1 MHSQLTAT
9 HFAMN
14 PTFRNYSSVYTSGLQ
29 QRFMQLS
36 EDGNF
41 MWNGTEWVP
50 VESEAPAE
58 EMAPME
64 TEAPAEEMAPPAMEM
79 APMEAAAPAVP
90 APGLVAPA
98 QIMVSTT
105 QPKAAINMAAALSVF
120 KYGFI
125 ALAGWFVSMILLS
138 IVWYM
143 AFDMALSS
151 DSATTGMIILV
162 IATLVTIIAYGQM
175 IIYPVGKALKDGRT
189 DNVSFSYIDSW
200 KTSIAGFIE
209 SVVVTAV
216 LAVMIGVGIGYAGSF
231 NTRRNRIFLLHHGIR
246 SLHGKKGSR
255 NNALKRKSGFFGNI
269 VPPSCVN

>member
-1 MHSQLTAT
+1 
-9 HFAMN
+9 
-14 PTFRNYSSVYTSGLQ
+14 
-29 QRFMQLS
+29 MQLS

-50 VESEAPAE
+50 VEAEAPAE
-58 EMAPME
+58 EAAAPME
-64 TEAPAEEMAPPAMEM
+64 TEAPAMDM
-79 APMEAAAPAVP
+79 APMDVATPAVIP

-125 ALAGWFVSMILLS
+125 ALAGWFVSMILLA
-138 IVWYM
+138 IVWYL
-143 AFDMALSS
+143 AFDMALQS

-162 IATLVTIIAYGQM
+162 VATLVTIIAYGQM

-216 LAVMIGVGIGYAGSF
+216 LAVMIGVGIGYE
-231 NTRRNRIFLLHHGIR
+231 IP
-246 SLHGKKGSR
+246 
-255 NNALKRKSGFFGNI
+255 ALSILGAIGYFFFIMGYVPYMVRKAAEI
-269 VPPSCVN
+269 MR

>member
-1 MHSQLTAT
+1 
-9 HFAMN
+9 
-14 PTFRNYSSVYTSGLQ
+14 
-29 QRFMQLS
+29 MQLS

-50 VESEAPAE
+50 VEAEAPTEEAAAPMETEAPAE

-79 APMEAAAPAVP
+79 APMEAAAPAVT

-143 AFDMALSS
+143 AFDMAISS

-216 LAVMIGVGIGYAGSF
+216 LAVMIGVGIGYDIPALSILG
-231 NTRRNRIFLLHHGIR
+231 GI
-246 SLHGKKGSR
+246 GYFFFIMGYVPYMV
-255 NNALKRKSGFFGNI
+255 RKAAEI
-269 VPPSCVN
+269 MR

>member
-1 MHSQLTAT
+1 
-9 HFAMN
+9 
-14 PTFRNYSSVYTSGLQ
+14 
-29 QRFMQLS
+29 MQLS

-50 VESEAPAE
+50 VEAEAPAE
-58 EMAPME
+58 EAAAPMDN
-64 TEAPAEEMAPPAMEM
+64 EAPAEEMAPPAMEM
-79 APMEAAAPAVP
+79 APMEVATPGATAVIP
-90 APGLVAPA
+90 TPGLVAPA

-143 AFDMALSS
+143 AFDMAFSA

-216 LAVMIGVGIGYAGSF
+216 LAVMIGVGIGYDIPALSILG
-231 NTRRNRIFLLHHGIR
+231 GI
-246 SLHGKKGSR
+246 GYFFFIMGYVPYMV
-255 NNALKRKSGFFGNI
+255 RKAAEI
-269 VPPSCVN
+269 MR

>member
-1 MHSQLTAT
+1 
-9 HFAMN
+9 
-14 PTFRNYSSVYTSGLQ
+14 
-29 QRFMQLS
+29 MQLS
-36 EDGNF
+36 EDGNY

-50 VESEAPAE
+50 VEAEAPAE
-58 EMAPME
+58 EAAAPVE
-64 TEAPAEEMAPPAMEM
+64 TEAPVEEMAPPAMEMAPPAMEM
-79 APMEAAAPAVP
+79 APMEAAAPAVIP

-138 IVWYM
+138 IVWYL

-216 LAVMIGVGIGYAGSF
+216 LAVMIGVGIGYDIPALSILG
-231 NTRRNRIFLLHHGIR
+231 GI
-246 SLHGKKGSR
+246 GYFFFIMGYVPYMV
-255 NNALKRKSGFFGNI
+255 RKAAEI
-269 VPPSCVN
+269 MR

>member
-1 MHSQLTAT
+1 
-9 HFAMN
+9 
-14 PTFRNYSSVYTSGLQ
+14 
-29 QRFMQLS
+29 MQLS
-36 EDGNF
+36 EDGNY

-50 VESEAPAE
+50 VEAEAPAE
-58 EMAPME
+58 EAAAPVE
-64 TEAPAEEMAPPAMEM
+64 TEAPVEEMAPPAMEMAPPAMEM
-79 APMEAAAPAVP
+79 APMEAAAPAVIP

-138 IVWYM
+138 IVWYL

-216 LAVMIGVGIGYAGSF
+216 LAVMIGVGIGYDIPALSILG
-231 NTRRNRIFLLHHGIR
+231 GIGY
-246 SLHGKKGSR
+246 LFFIMGYVPYMV
-255 NNALKRKSGFFGNI
+255 RKAAEI
-269 VPPSCVN
+269 MR

>member
-1 MHSQLTAT
+1 ML
-9 HFAMN
+9 
-14 PTFRNYSSVYTSGLQ
+14 RRL
-29 QRFMQLS
+29 MQLS

-50 VESEAPAE
+50 VEAEAPAE
-58 EMAPME
+58 EAAAPME
-64 TEAPAEEMAPPAMEM
+64 AEAPAMEM
-79 APMEAAAPAVP
+79 APMEVATPGAPAVIP
-90 APGLVAPA
+90 TPGLVAPA

-125 ALAGWFVSMILLS
+125 ALAGWFVSMILLT
-138 IVWYM
+138 IVWYL
-143 AFDMALSS
+143 AFDMALQS

-162 IATLVTIIAYGQM
+162 VATLVTIIAYGQM

-216 LAVMIGVGIGYAGSF
+216 LAVMIGIGIGYEIPALSILG
-231 NTRRNRIFLLHHGIR
+231 GI
-246 SLHGKKGSR
+246 GYFFFIMGYVPYMV
-255 NNALKRKSGFFGNI
+255 RKAAEI
-269 VPPSCVN
+269 MR

>member
-1 MHSQLTAT
+1 
-9 HFAMN
+9 
-14 PTFRNYSSVYTSGLQ
+14 
-29 QRFMQLS
+29 MQLS

-50 VESEAPAE
+50 VEAEAPAE
-58 EMAPME
+58 EAAAPME
-64 TEAPAEEMAPPAMEM
+64 AEAPAMEM
-79 APMEAAAPAVP
+79 APMEVATPGAPAVIP
-90 APGLVAPA
+90 TPGLVAPA

-125 ALAGWFVSMILLS
+125 ALAGWFVSMILLT
-138 IVWYM
+138 IVWYL
-143 AFDMALSS
+143 AFDMALQS

-162 IATLVTIIAYGQM
+162 VATLVTIIAYGQM

-216 LAVMIGVGIGYAGSF
+216 LAVMIGIGIGYEIPALSILG
-231 NTRRNRIFLLHHGIR
+231 GI
-246 SLHGKKGSR
+246 GYFFFIMGYVPYMV
-255 NNALKRKSGFFGNI
+255 RKAAEI
-269 VPPSCVN
+269 MR

>member
-1 MHSQLTAT
+1 
-9 HFAMN
+9 
-14 PTFRNYSSVYTSGLQ
+14 
-29 QRFMQLS
+29 MQLS

-50 VESEAPAE
+50 VEAEAPAMD
-58 EMAPME
+58 MAPME
-64 TEAPAEEMAPPAMEM
+64 TEAPAMDM
-79 APMEAAAPAVP
+79 APMDAATPAVIP
-90 APGLVAPA
+90 TPGIVAPA

-125 ALAGWFVSMILLS
+125 ALAGWFVSMILLA
-138 IVWYM
+138 IVWYL
-143 AFDMALSS
+143 AFDMALQS

-162 IATLVTIIAYGQM
+162 VATLVTIIAYGQM

-216 LAVMIGVGIGYAGSF
+216 LAVMIGVGIGYE
-231 NTRRNRIFLLHHGIR
+231 IP
-246 SLHGKKGSR
+246 
-255 NNALKRKSGFFGNI
+255 ALSILGAIGYFFFIMGYVPYMVRKAAEI
-269 VPPSCVN
+269 MR